1 MSENIEA
8 KMQRKKLEIKD
19 TDLVNQISNIL
30 FFQSFAN
37 QLDMTLGQK
46 ENSILSTCLRE
57 SFSDVGRKR
66 MVKAKPMQGTK
77 KTGTRTTDK
86 RVRSTIRLE
95 TSER

>member
-19 TDLVNQISNIL
+19 TDLVNQISNSL

-37 QLDMTLGQK
+37 QSDMTLGQK

-57 SFSDVGRKR
+57 SFSEASRKR
-66 MVKAKPMQGTK
+66 MMKAKPMQDTK
-77 KTGTRTTDK
+77 KIGTSSTGK
-86 RVRSTIRLE
+86 
-95 TSER
+95 